1 MKELICLGRIMAA
14 LLYTAFFCIVVTFLM
29 KYIAY
34 LVLSN
39 GWIGDVL
46 FLILSGTVVASFLA
60 VIIGLLSI
68 PLLKLVRNSRLA
80 KTLCSIIIVG
90 NGCIILGKIWKVA
103 HQCGMAEII
112 GAILCSLFI
121 FHLYKSFIENIW
133 LIGKRR
139 GKVWDA

>member
-1 MKELICLGRIMAA
+1 MNGLIYLGRIMAA
-14 LLYTAFFCIVVTFLM
+14 LLYTAFFCIVVVFLM

-39 GWIGDVL
+39 GWIGDIL

-60 VIIGLLSI
+60 VIIGFLSI
-68 PLLKLVRNSRLA
+68 PLLKLVRNSRFA
-80 KTLCSIIIVG
+80 KMLCSIIIIG
-90 NGCIILGKIWKVA
+90 NGCVLLGKIWKVA
-103 HQCGMAEII
+103 HLYGTAEII

-121 FHLYKSFIENIW
+121 FHLYKSFVENIW

-139 GKVWDA
+139 GKVWND

>member
-1 MKELICLGRIMAA
+1 MKGLICLGRIMAA
-14 LLYTAFFCIVVTFLM
+14 LLYTAFFSIVVTFLM

-139 GKVWDA
+139 GKVWDD

>member
-1 MKELICLGRIMAA
+1 MKGLIYLGRIMAA
-14 LLYTAFFCIVVTFLM
+14 LLYTAFFSIVVMFLM
-29 KYIAY
+29 KYIEY

-80 KTLCSIIIVG
+80 KTLCSIIIVV

-139 GKVWDA
+139 GKVWDD